1 MDLKKKIIVLLAC
14 MAVTFSPSLPA
25 QSTGNVVLKPHEG
38 LFCMMVALH
47 VAGYNPGPGSKE
59 SSLLQH
65 ALNAELGRTKIPSRA
80 ALESFYE
87 SHRIAGDPG
96 ANLGQ
101 YISLALLLSSPP
113 DFKLTVK
120 EEDLPPDA
128 ARVADFVPL
137 LRKFYSEVRLGSRRS
152 RLQVHYEKEISRYS
166 AQIREAITKIN
177 GYLRIPGAAYLGR
190 TYSIILE
197 LLSSPS
203 LVQARIYGANYFLV
217 AAPLDEIKME
227 EIQHQ
232 YLHFVL
238 DPLAAKHVQIIN
250 KKRVLGEVAQKAS
263 RLSSEYKADFP
274 LLATE
279 SLIRAIEIR
288 MSYLE
293 KSKKTDRSRVEYLS
307 LEERRQVQEVLEEG
321 FILAPYFLS
330 ALVAKTAGLV
340 VKFSGSRNLGPLST
354 GFEGQAK
361 GMNGYLPLMF
371 EEIKLDQEEKRLR
384 AVKFSKPAVVP
395 LPPRLSKRERLLQR
409 ANNRIAEG
417 RFLEAKDLFELAV
430 DKYGQNDEDVLFG
443 LGVASSNLRKP
454 GLAQRYFT
462 KALEVSR
469 DSRISTWSHIFLGR
483 IHDLS
488 GRRREALSQY
498 QAAMNTAG
506 AFPLALQAA
515 EKGLQMP
522 FGSGLPRASSK
533 E

>member
-1 MDLKKKIIVLLAC
+1 
-14 MAVTFSPSLPA
+14 
-25 QSTGNVVLKPHEG
+25 
-38 LFCMMVALH
+38 MVALH

-65 ALNAELGRTKIPSRA
+65 ALNAELRRKKIPSRA

-101 YISLALLLSSPP
+101 YVSLALLLSSPP
-113 DFKLTVK
+113 DFRLTIK

-128 ARVADFVPL
+128 ARVAGFVPL
-137 LRKFYSEVRLGSRRS
+137 LRKFYSEVRLGSRRNQ
-152 RLQVHYEKEISRYS
+152 LQAHYEKEISRYS
-166 AQIREAITKIN
+166 AQIREGITKIN

-190 TYSIILE
+190 TYSVILE

-203 LVQARIYGANYFLV
+203 LVQARIYGANYFLIT
-217 AAPLDEIKME
+217 APLDEIKME
-227 EIQHQ
+227 EIRHQ

-250 KKRVLGEVAQKAS
+250 KKKVLGEVAQKAP
-263 RLSSEYKADFP
+263 RLSPEYKADFP

-288 MSYLE
+288 MNYLE
-293 KSKKTDRSRVEYLS
+293 KSKKTDSSPVGYMS
-307 LEERRQVQEVLEEG
+307 PEERTQAQEVLEEG

-330 ALVAKTAGLV
+330 ALVEKTAGLV

-361 GMNGYLPLMF
+361 GMNGYFPLMF
-371 EEIKLDQEEKRLR
+371 EEIKLDQEQRRLR
-384 AVKFSKPAVVP
+384 AVKFSKPAAP
-395 LPPRLSKRERLLQR
+395 FSPKLSNRERLLQR

-430 DKYGQNDEDVLFG
+430 DRYGENDEDALFG

-462 KALEVSR
+462 KVLEVSR

-498 QAAMNTAG
+498 QAAIITAE

-522 FGSGLPRASSK
+522 FGEPSRASS
-533 E
+533 EE